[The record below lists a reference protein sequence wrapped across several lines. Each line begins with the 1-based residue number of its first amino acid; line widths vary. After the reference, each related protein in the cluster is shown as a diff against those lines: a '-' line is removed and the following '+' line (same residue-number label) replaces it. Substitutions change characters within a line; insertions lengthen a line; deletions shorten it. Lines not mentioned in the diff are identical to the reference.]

1 MQEQVAR
8 SSLAEKVAVEPFQM
22 DAGAK
27 QRKVKRRVR
36 AKEVVMPLTLLLNAN
51 DANFE
56 LRYDFFYLNFINKK
70 HICFHPLR
78 IGIVFCK
85 ITSTKMEL
93 KQ

>member
-1 MQEQVAR
+1 MAR

-51 DANFE
+51 
-56 LRYDFFYLNFINKK
+56 LVTQILNCDMTSFI
-70 HICFHPLR
+70 
-78 IGIVFCK
+78 
-85 ITSTKMEL
+85 
-93 KQ
+93 

>member
-1 MQEQVAR
+1 MAR
-8 SSLAEKVAVEPFQM
+8 SSLAEKEVVEPFQM
-22 DAGAK
+22 DA
-27 QRKVKRRVR
+27 RKVKRRVR

-56 LRYDFFYLNFINKK
+56 LRYDFFHLNFINKK